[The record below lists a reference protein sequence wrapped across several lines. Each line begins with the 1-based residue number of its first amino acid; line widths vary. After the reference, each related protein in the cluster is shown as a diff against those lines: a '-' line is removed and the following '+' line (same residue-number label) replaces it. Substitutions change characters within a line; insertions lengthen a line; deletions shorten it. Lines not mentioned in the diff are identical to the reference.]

1 MGRRRNFEFA
11 LLVAFSIVFWW
22 KPLVNTFRLAWANE
36 AYTHII
42 LILPLTAALIYF
54 ESKTARP
61 AMEPS
66 RLSGTFLL
74 AISLALGFYARTS
87 SVFAPDMQLTLS
99 MFAVVV
105 WWVACVVFC
114 FGISVS
120 RAFLFP
126 LCFLLWLVPL
136 PDFFLNW
143 IIVLL
148 QNGSAA
154 MARWLFLLTRVPVT
168 LSGVTLSLPG
178 IDIEVA
184 RECSSIRSSMVL
196 IITTMVL
203 AHLFLRSSWRKLL
216 VVLIAIPL
224 SAAKNALRIF
234 VIVGLAMRVDP
245 GYLDGSLHH
254 RGGIVFLMI
263 GLAVTCALLWLLARS
278 EAGSRSPLTP
288 TRARNLRLAVSVFS
302 WPTRIRR

>member
-1 MGRRRNFEFA
+1 MVRRQNVEFA
-11 LLVAFSIVFWW
+11 LLVAFSLVFWW
-22 KPLVNTFRLAWANE
+22 NPLANTFRLAWANE

-42 LILPLTAALIYF
+42 LILPLSLALIYF

-61 AMEPS
+61 AIEPS
-66 RLSGTFLL
+66 RLSGLLLL

-87 SVFAPDMQLTLS
+87 SVFAPDVQLTLS
-99 MFAVVV
+99 ILAVVV

-114 FGISVS
+114 LGISVF

-126 LCFLLWLVPL
+126 FCFLLWLVPL
-136 PDFFLNW
+136 PDFLLNW
-143 IIVLL
+143 IIVVL
-148 QNGSAA
+148 QSGSAA
-154 MARWLFLLTRVPVT
+154 MAHWLFQLARVPVT
-168 LSGVTLSLPG
+168 RSGVTLSLPG

-216 VVLIAIPL
+216 LVLIAIPL
-224 SAAKNALRIF
+224 SVAKNALRIF
-234 VIVGLAMRVDP
+234 VIVGLATRIDP
-245 GYLDGSLHH
+245 GYLDGNLHH

-263 GLAVTCALLWLLARS
+263 ALAVTGALLWLLARS
-278 EAGSRSPLTP
+278 E
-288 TRARNLRLAVSVFS
+288 
-302 WPTRIRR
+302 RRVDLN